1 MSQSQQ
7 ELDYYQL
14 AFLKSNLRMEK
25 VGMKHS
31 AQRGKALR
39 PQLAE
44 HFGLKPNDPHDKY
57 IAEVQRRM
65 DAILADMSAKE

>member
-14 AFLKSNLRMEK
+14 AILKSNLRMEK

-31 AQRGKALR
+31 AQSGKALR

-44 HFGLKPNDPHDKY
+44 QFGLKPRDSYDMY

-65 DAILADMSAKE
+65 DAILAAKE